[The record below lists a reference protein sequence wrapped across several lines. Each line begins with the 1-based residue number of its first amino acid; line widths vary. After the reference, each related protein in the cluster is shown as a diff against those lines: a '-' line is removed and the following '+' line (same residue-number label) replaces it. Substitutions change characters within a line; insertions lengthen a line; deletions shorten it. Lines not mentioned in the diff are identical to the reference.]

1 MEFLIPILF
10 AVAKKSLAAL
20 LVTLFL
26 FTSLRIA
33 DKRSGIDFKATW
45 NKLHEHYQ
53 VRYLCVRMVCFTVV
67 FIFTFTIA

>member
-10 AVAKKSLAAL
+10 AVVKKGLAAL
-20 LVTLFL
+20 LATVFL

-33 DKRSGIDFKATW
+33 DKRSGIDFQKTW
-45 NKLHEHYQ
+45 KELHEHYQ
-53 VRYLCVRMVCFTVV
+53 VRYLNVRHICYTAL